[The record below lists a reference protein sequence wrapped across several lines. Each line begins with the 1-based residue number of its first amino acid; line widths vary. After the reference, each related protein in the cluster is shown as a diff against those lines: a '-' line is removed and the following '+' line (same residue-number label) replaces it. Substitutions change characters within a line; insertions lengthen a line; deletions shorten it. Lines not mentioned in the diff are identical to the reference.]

1 MIDLHLHSTASDGT
15 CSPEELAERGRSL
28 AVMALTDHDCT
39 DGCARFLAACGR
51 DTRDSPVQVRLPGV
65 ELSVDPGE
73 GYGQFHLLGLGI
85 DFDVPAL
92 TAFLERIRAG
102 RVERNV
108 KMMEKL
114 TALGM
119 PVSMEEAQRFAGGQ
133 IVARPHIARVLMEKG
148 FAKSVSDA
156 FARFVGSKA
165 VAYVS
170 RYRPSQEEAIEVI
183 HAAHGAAVMAHPRF
197 WTSDAR
203 LLADGLAR
211 LKDLG
216 LDGVEAVYQ
225 GNLPMETPMHL
236 RLAREAGLAVTAGS
250 DFHGAN
256 KPSVTLG
263 MDVGGDEAFLAP
275 FLDALARRGCH
286 FLQN

>member
-1 MIDLHLHSTASDGT
+1 MD
-15 CSPEELAERGRSL
+15 ELVLFIAKSL
-28 AVMALTDHDCT
+28 VDKPDEVKVEMHEDDDAFVI
-39 DGCARFLAACGR
+39 
-51 DTRDSPVQVRLPGV
+51 

-73 GYGQFHLLGLGI
+73 GYGQFHMLGLGI
-85 DFDVPAL
+85 DFDAPDL

-108 KMMEKL
+108 KMVEKL

-119 PVSMEEAQRFAGGQ
+119 PVSMEEAQRYAGGE

-148 FAKSVSDA
+148 FATSVPDA
-156 FARFVGSKA
+156 FERFIGPKA

-170 RYRPSQEEAIEVI
+170 RYRPSQAEAIEVI

-197 WTSDAR
+197 WASDAQ
-203 LLADGLAR
+203 LLADGFAR
-211 LKDLG
+211 LKGLG

-225 GNLPMETPMHL
+225 GNLPLETPMYL

-256 KPSVTLG
+256 KPSVALG
-263 MDVGGDEAFLAP
+263 MDVGDEASFLAP
-275 FLDALARRGCH
+275 LLAALAQRGCH
-286 FLQN
+286 FAG

>member
-15 CSPEELAERGRSL
+15 CTPEELAERGRAL
-28 AVMALTDHDCT
+28 AAMALTDHDNT
-39 DGCARFLAACGR
+39 DGCARFLAACRRLG
-51 DTRDSPVQVRLPGV
+51 VAGLRLPGI

-73 GYGQFHLLGLGI
+73 GYGQFHMLGLGV
-85 DFDVPAL
+85 DPDEPAL
-92 TAFLERIRAG
+92 SAFLERIRAG
-102 RVERNV
+102 RAERNA
-108 KMMEKL
+108 KMVEKL

-119 PVSMEEAQRFAGGQ
+119 PVSMEEVQRYAGGE
-133 IVARPHIARVLMEKG
+133 IVARPHIARVLIEKG
-148 FAKSVSDA
+148 FAKSVPDA
-156 FARFVGSKA
+156 FDRFVGRNA
-165 VAYVS
+165 AAYVS
-170 RYRPSQEEAIEVI
+170 RYRPSQAEAIEVI
-183 HAAHGAAVMAHPRF
+183 HAAHGVAVMAHPRF
-197 WTSDAR
+197 WTSDAQ

-225 GNLPMETPMHL
+225 GNLPLETPLHL

-263 MDVGGDEAFLAP
+263 MDVGDDGSFLAP
-275 FLDALARRGCH
+275 LLDALARRGCH
-286 FLQN
+286 FVE

>member
-1 MIDLHLHSTASDGT
+1 MIDLHVHSTASDGT
-15 CSPEELAERGRSL
+15 CTPEELAEQGRSL
-28 AVMALTDHDCT
+28 TVMALTDHDNT

-51 DTRDSPVQVRLPGV
+51 DRRDPPAGVRLPGI
-65 ELSVDPGE
+65 ELSVDPGA

-85 DFDVPAL
+85 DPDAPRLVE
-92 TAFLERIRAG
+92 FLARIRAG
-102 RVERNV
+102 RVERNA

-114 TALGM
+114 AALGM
-119 PVSMEEAQRFAGGQ
+119 PVSEEEVRRHAGGEV
-133 IVARPHIARVLMEKG
+133 VARPHIARVLVEKG
-148 FAKSVSDA
+148 FAESVKDA
-156 FARFVGSKA
+156 FERFVGKNA

-203 LLADGLAR
+203 LLAEGFAR

-225 GNLPMETPMHL
+225 ANLPLETPLHL
-236 RLAREAGLAVTAGS
+236 RLARAAGLAVTAGS
-250 DFHGAN
+250 DFHGMN
-256 KPSVTLG
+256 KSSVTLG
-263 MDVGGDEAFLAP
+263 MDVEDEEVFIAPLLA
-275 FLDALARRGCH
+275 ALAKRGSH
-286 FLQN
+286 FVQ

>member
-28 AVMALTDHDCT
+28 SVMALTDHDCT

-51 DTRDSPVQVRLPGV
+51 DKRDSPVQVRLPGV
-65 ELSVDPGE
+65 ELSVNPGE
-73 GYGQFHLLGLGI
+73 GYGQFHMLGLGI
-85 DFDVPAL
+85 DFDAPAL
-92 TAFLERIRAG
+92 TTFLERIRAG
-102 RVERNV
+102 RVARNV

-114 TALGM
+114 TSLGM

-133 IVARPHIARVLMEKG
+133 SVARPHIARVLMEKG
-148 FAKSVSDA
+148 FATGVKDA
-156 FARFVGSKA
+156 FERFIGPKA

-170 RYRPSQEEAIEVI
+170 RYRPSPEEAIEVI

-203 LLADGLAR
+203 LLAEGFAR

-225 GNLPMETPMHL
+225 ANLPLETPMHL
-236 RLAREAGLAVTAGS
+236 RLARAAGLAVTAGS

-256 KPSVTLG
+256 KSAITLG
-263 MDVGGDEAFLAP
+263 MDVEDEESFLAP
-275 FLDALARRGCH
+275 LFVALAKRGSH
-286 FLQN
+286 FVK

>member
-15 CSPEELAERGRSL
+15 CTPEELAERGRSL
-28 AVMALTDHDCT
+28 AVMALTDHDTT

-51 DTRDSPVQVRLPGV
+51 DKRDPPVQLRLPGI
-65 ELSVDPGE
+65 ELSVDPGD

-85 DFDVPAL
+85 DPDAPVLAE
-92 TAFLERIRAG
+92 FLARIRAG
-102 RVERNV
+102 RVERNR
-108 KMMEKL
+108 KMLEKL
-114 TALGM
+114 AALGM
-119 PVSMEEAQRFAGGQ
+119 PVGEEEVRRHAGGAV
-133 IVARPHIARVLMEKG
+133 VARPHIARVLVDRG
-148 FAKSVSDA
+148 FAKSVPDA
-156 FARFVGSKA
+156 FERFVGKNA

-170 RYRPSQEEAIEVI
+170 RYRPSPAEAIEVV

-203 LLADGLAR
+203 LLADGFAR

-225 GNLPMETPMHL
+225 ANLPLETPMHL
-236 RLAREAGLAVTAGS
+236 RLARAAGLAVTAGS

-256 KPSVTLG
+256 KPSVALG
-263 MDVGGDEAFLAP
+263 MDVGDEEAFLAP
-275 FLDALARRGCH
+275 FLAALAKRGCH
-286 FLQN
+286 FVK

>member
-15 CSPEELAERGRSL
+15 CTPEELAERGRAL
-28 AVMALTDHDCT
+28 AAMALTDHDNT
-39 DGCARFLAACGR
+39 DGCARFLAACR
-51 DTRDSPVQVRLPGV
+51 RLGVAGLRIPGI

-73 GYGQFHLLGLGI
+73 GYGQFHMLGLGV
-85 DFDVPAL
+85 DPDEPAL
-92 TAFLERIRAG
+92 SAFLERIRAG
-102 RVERNV
+102 RAERNV
-108 KMMEKL
+108 KMVEKL

-119 PVSMEEAQRFAGGQ
+119 PVSMEEVQHYAGGE
-133 IVARPHIARVLMEKG
+133 IVARPHIARVLIEKG

-156 FARFVGSKA
+156 FERFVGRNA
-165 VAYVS
+165 AAYVS
-170 RYRPSQEEAIEVI
+170 RYRPSQAEAVEVV
-183 HAAHGAAVMAHPRF
+183 HAAHGVAVMAHPRF
-197 WTSDAR
+197 WTSDAQ

-225 GNLPMETPMHL
+225 GNLPLETPLHL

-263 MDVGGDEAFLAP
+263 MDVGDDGSFLAP
-275 FLDALARRGCH
+275 LLDALARRGCH
-286 FLQN
+286 FVE